1 MIFSKYSEF
10 QPLKEVV
17 VGQGFPPEYF
27 DNIEDSEVRDN
38 IQKIFKEIDED
49 FTYLVKTLEG
59 FGVTVTRPGVMT
71 KQQYQ
76 DECVRNLPPQPPLTP
91 RDRQGVFGKKLV
103 NLCNWDG
110 YRNMIQEYK
119 SADPDNV
126 INPFETSKSPTVNGA
141 NNSCVFQMG
150 RDVWFD
156 ESDFLT
162 VDQSQWLEKN
172 VLTDSRYR
180 FHRMLTEGHGD
191 CVFGVLKP
199 GVIITSYHDDGVN
212 YTQDFPGWAKHHVG
226 TPSITRELQQNFW
239 QFRNE
244 LHPGGLW
251 WTPGK
256 DNLPRFSA
264 YVDQYLHNWIGSVHE
279 SVFDVNCLSID
290 EKHVIFGCY
299 DKGVFDYCESH
310 GVTPILCDIRH
321 RFFFDGSV
329 HCCTLDIRRDGEMED
344 YYG

>member
-1 MIFSKYSEF
+1 MIINKYSEF
-10 QPLKEVV
+10 QPLREVV
-17 VGQGFPPEYF
+17 VGQGYPPEYF
-27 DNIEDSEVRDN
+27 DNIEDPEIRDN
-38 IQKIFKEIDED
+38 IQKIFFEIDED
-49 FTYLVKTLEG
+49 FTYLVKTLES
-59 FGVTVTRPGVMT
+59 FGVTVKRPGVIS

-76 DECVRNLPPQPPLTP
+76 QQLSLGHAPQPPLTP
-91 RDRQGVFGKKLV
+91 RDRQGTFGKKLV
-103 NLCNWDG
+103 NLCNWPG
-110 YRNMIQEYK
+110 YTSMISEYK
-119 SADPDNV
+119 LLDPSNV
-126 INPFETSKSPTVNGA
+126 IDPFETTDNPVINGA

-150 RDVWFD
+150 RDIWFD
-156 ESDFLT
+156 ESEFLT
-162 VDQSQWLEKN
+162 AEHSRWLEEN

-212 YTQDFPGWAKHHVG
+212 YTQDFPGWSKHHVDS
-226 TPSITRELQQNFW
+226 PSITRELQQNYW
-239 QFRNE
+239 QFRDE
-244 LHPGGLW
+244 FHPGGLW

-256 DNLPRFSA
+256 DNAPKFSA
-264 YVDQYLHNWIGSVHE
+264 YVDKYLHDWIGSVHE

-329 HCCTLDIRRDGEMED
+329 HCCTLDIRRDGDMED